1 MGNTILFF
9 IMTCATAIV
18 VTIFISLS
26 LAQSPSAPDEV
37 VSLTPLNLA
46 ADQITASSVQL
57 SWQRPGGK
65 LRNEVKEYKV
75 FYRAGKIENSV
86 MTMSSETLYSLTG
99 LSPGTE
105 YEVWVVPQTTSGKM
119 GEESNRLTIITTPSE
134 APPAPEP

>member
-1 MGNTILFF
+1 
-9 IMTCATAIV
+9 MTCATALV

-26 LAQSPSAPDEV
+26 LAQSPSAPDEVISNCVEAFYKQLTIIYQV

-86 MTMSSETLYSLTG
+86 MTM
-99 LSPGTE
+99 
-105 YEVWVVPQTTSGKM
+105 
-119 GEESNRLTIITTPSE
+119 
-134 APPAPEP
+134 